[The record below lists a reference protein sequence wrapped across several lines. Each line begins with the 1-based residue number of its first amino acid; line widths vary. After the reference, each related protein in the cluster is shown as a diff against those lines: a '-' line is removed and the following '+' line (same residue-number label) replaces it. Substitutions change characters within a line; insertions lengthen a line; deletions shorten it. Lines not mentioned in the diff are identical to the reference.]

1 MAVGILY
8 LLIGLVAV
16 GYPIVSSYSVLIII
30 AVLFIIAGLISVFG
44 SLFSGG
50 AQSFLFYILIGAIY
64 IVFAYLLLK
73 YPYDGILTLTIV
85 LSSLLLVGGIIKI
98 IYALRIKPL
107 PHWRWLLASGIIS
120 LILCAL
126 IYTRFPVTSTFILG
140 LIAGIYFLANGITII
155 TYSLSLRDKN

>member
-1 MAVGILY
+1 
-8 LLIGLVAV
+8 VAV
-16 GYPIVSSYSVLIII
+16 GYPIVSSYSVLVIT

-50 AQSFLFYILIGAIY
+50 AQSFFFYILIGAIY

-73 YPYDGILTLTIV
+73 YPYDGIIALTML

-120 LILCAL
+120 IILCIF
-126 IYTRFPVTSTFILG
+126 IYTGFPITSTFILG
-140 LIAGIYFLANGITII
+140 LIVGFYFLANGITII